1 MVETDDRR
9 EHLEIPRKNVPIW
22 NCVNAVRKV
31 IQWIE
36 SHPGRAGTLAGWYQ
50 QGASALTALIAV
62 PLIMSHMNARDA
74 GLWFSFQAIVTV
86 IQLTDF
92 GLSFVI
98 ARQVAHSL
106 TAAAAGTQSIGGPD
120 FIPTRPG
127 WLGISDVYWA
137 SRLMFR
143 WVSLV
148 GLVLLIA
155 LYHLVLPQG
164 KLLVEATGETMVAWY
179 LFGVSALA
187 ALLAKPHQAL
197 LDGLAKLYLT
207 RFISG
212 TTLLLGGFG
221 AVGILLLGGN
231 LAMMAGAVGGDV
243 AARLR
248 VGPVARAVHGW
259 RAIDGSR
266 AAPGGA
272 VQKFHAGGDARWGVL
287 NASAYCVS
295 SVQVPLL
302 GSLLGP
308 AVVPPFY
315 LAQRIGQML
324 NQVSAQLIFPQMPLF
339 TQALAG
345 GKAREARARM
355 KRIILWVTLLGAGA
369 NTIFYFGSPLFVEW
383 WVGPAHYVSKPVL
396 LLMSLDYWILG
407 TTVVWGFFRISFG
420 DQPFSLFDA
429 VGGPVELGFVCCFGS
444 SLRFAGHSP
453 GHLGGGTAH

>member
-1 MVETDDRR
+1 M
-9 EHLEIPRKNVPIW
+9 
-22 NCVNAVRKV
+22 NAVRKV

-36 SHPGRAGTLAGWYQ
+36 AHPGRAGTLAGWYQ

-62 PLIMSHMNARDA
+62 PLIISHMNDRDA
-74 GLWFSFQAIVTV
+74 GLWFSFQAIVSV

-106 TAAAAGTQSIGGPD
+106 TAMAGTPTIAGPD
-120 FIPTRPG
+120 FIQTRPG

-143 WVSLV
+143 WVSLA
-148 GLVLLIA
+148 GLVLLIV
-155 LYHLVLPQG
+155 LYHFVLPQG
-164 KLLVEATGETMVAWY
+164 KLLVHATGQTTVAWY

-197 LDGLAKLYLT
+197 LDGLAKIYLT

-212 TTLLLGGFG
+212 TMLLLGGFG

-231 LAMMAGAVGGDV
+231 LAMMAGAVGGMSLLSYGLVRWFVRRV
-243 AARLR
+243 AGAQLVVVEGLPAGLFKGFMR
-248 VGPVARAVHGW
+248 VATPMG
-259 RAIDGSR
+259 I
-266 AAPGGA
+266 
-272 VQKFHAGGDARWGVL
+272 L

-369 NTIFYFGSPLFVEW
+369 NIIFYFGSPLFVEW

-407 TTVVWGFFRISFG
+407 TTVVWGFFVLASGIN
-420 DQPFSLFDA
+420 PFLYSTLLAGLLNLGLYVVLVPRLGLPGIPLATLAAGLLTNYWYNSWKGWQLFQR
-429 VGGPVELGFVCCFGS
+429 
-444 SLRFAGHSP
+444 LRKA
-453 GHLGGGTAH
+453 